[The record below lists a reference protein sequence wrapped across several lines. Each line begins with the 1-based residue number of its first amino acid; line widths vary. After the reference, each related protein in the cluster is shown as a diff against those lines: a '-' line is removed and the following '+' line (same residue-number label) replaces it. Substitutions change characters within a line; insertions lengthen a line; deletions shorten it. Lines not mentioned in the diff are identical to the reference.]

1 VKATWKADAVALGMI
16 AAMFVLAA
24 VAWTGVPDRMPVH
37 WNWLGQPDRF
47 GGRLEGLL
55 GLPLAAILVYA
66 LLIFL
71 PRIDPR
77 RKHYDDFQHPFAIMR
92 TVVVGVFFGLQVAT
106 FLWVRDAAGPPRG
119 LLVAEAGIALILI
132 GNYLP
137 KIKSN
142 WFVGVRTPWTL
153 SSEVSWHLTHRL
165 AGRLFVIAG
174 ALDIVIALVQPAIA
188 SRVMFATLITAAVIS
203 IVYSYV
209 VWRRDS
215 ARASG
220 AIST

>member
-1 VKATWKADAVALGMI
+1 MI
-16 AAMFVLAA
+16 AVMFVIAA
-24 VAWTGVPDRMPVH
+24 IAWTGVPGRIPVH

-55 GLPLAAILVYA
+55 GLPLAAIVMYV

-92 TVVVGVFFGLQVAT
+92 TVAVGVFLGLQIFT
-106 FLWVRDAAGPPRG
+106 LLWVRDAAGLPAG
-119 LLVAEAGIALILI
+119 LFAAEAGIALVIL

-137 KIKSN
+137 KLKSN

-165 AGRLFVIAG
+165 AGRLFVMAG

-188 SRVMFATLITAAVIS
+188 SLVMLVTLITAAVIS
-203 IVYSYV
+203 VVYSYV

-220 AIST
+220 SISI

>member
-1 VKATWKADAVALGMI
+1 MKATWKADTVALGMI

-24 VAWTGVPDRMPVH
+24 VAWAGVPDRMPVH

-77 RKHYDDFQHPFAIMR
+77 RKHYDDFQHPLTIMR
-92 TVVVGVFFGLQVAT
+92 TVAVGVFLGLQIFT
-106 FLWVRDAAGPPRG
+106 LLWVRNAGEPPAG
-119 LLVAEAGIALILI
+119 LFAAEAGIAMILI

-188 SRVMFATLITAAVIS
+188 SLVMFATLITAAVIS

-215 ARASG
+215 ARPSG

>member
-1 VKATWKADAVALGMI
+1 MKATWKADTVALGMI

-24 VAWTGVPDRMPVH
+24 VAWTGVPDRIPVH
-37 WNWLGQPDRF
+37 WNWSGQPDRF
-47 GGRLEGLL
+47 GGRFEGLL
-55 GLPLAAILVYA
+55 GLPLAAIAVFV

-77 RKHYDDFQHPFAIMR
+77 RKHYDDFQHPYAIMR
-92 TVVVGVFFGLQVAT
+92 TVVVGVLLGLQIFT
-106 FLWVRDAAGPPRG
+106 LLWVRDAAGPRAG
-119 LLVAEAGIALILI
+119 LLAAEVGIALVIV

-137 KIKSN
+137 KLKSN

-174 ALDIVIALVQPAIA
+174 ALDVVIALVQPAIA
-188 SRVMFATLITAAVIS
+188 PLVTLATLVIAAVIS
-203 IVYSYV
+203 VVYSYV

-220 AIST
+220 AISI

>member
-1 VKATWKADAVALGMI
+1 MKTTWKADTVALGMI

-24 VAWTGVPDRMPVH
+24 VAWTGVPDGIPVH
-37 WNWLGQPDRF
+37 WNWSGQPDRF

-55 GLPLAAILVYA
+55 GLPLAAIVVYV
-66 LLIFL
+66 LLILL

-92 TVVVGVFFGLQVAT
+92 TVVVGVFLGLQILT
-106 FLWVRDAAGPPRG
+106 LLWVRDPAGPSAG
-119 LLVAEAGIALILI
+119 LFAAEAGIALVII

-165 AGRLFVIAG
+165 AGRLFVTAG
-174 ALDIVIALVQPAIA
+174 ALDVVIALVQPAIA
-188 SRVMFATLITAAVIS
+188 PLVMIATLIIAAVIS
-203 IVYSYV
+203 VVYSYV
-209 VWRRDS
+209 VWRRDA

-220 AIST
+220 AMSI